1 MKNIVLILGM
11 LLAIVSTSFSQD
23 LGDYKA
29 TIPYNEKGVNDD
41 GIAYF
46 IDQEENHFVVYF
58 VDDDGYIT
66 EYKTIFYKF
75 SDFKILIAALDE
87 EGWERVEANDNKYFV
102 KNGMAVRYY
111 KASYGYVFQ
120 KFYI

>member
-23 LGDYKA
+23 LGDYK
-29 TIPYNEKGVNDD
+29 TSISYTEKGVNDNGVQYYISQGG
-41 GIAYF
+41 GIL
-46 IDQEENHFVVYF
+46 NVYF

-87 EGWERVEANDNKYFV
+87 EGWERVEADGNKYFV
-102 KNGMAVRYY
+102 KDGMAVRYY
-111 KASYGYVFQ
+111 KASYGYLFH

>member
-23 LGDYKA
+23 LGDYK
-29 TIPYNEKGVNDD
+29 TSISYTEKGVNDNGVQYYMNEGR
-41 GIAYF
+41 GILN
-46 IDQEENHFVVYF
+46 IYF

-66 EYKTIFYKF
+66 EYKTIINKLNDYIYILDVLKDADWVKVE
-75 SDFKILIAALDE
+75 SDGEYF
-87 EGWERVEANDNKYFV
+87 FV
-102 KNGMAVRYY
+102 KDSMAIRYY
-111 KASYGYVFQ
+111 KASYGYVLH

>member
-23 LGDYKA
+23 LGDYK
-29 TIPYNEKGVNDD
+29 TSIDYTEKGVNEDCVQYYISQGG
-41 GIAYF
+41 GIL
-46 IDQEENHFVVYF
+46 NVYF

-66 EYKTIFYKF
+66 EYKSVFNK
-75 SDFKILIAALDE
+75 LDDLMYVLKVLDNA
-87 EGWERVEANDNKYFV
+87 GWERVESDGNKFFV
-102 KNGMAVRYY
+102 SNGMAINYY
-111 KASYGYVFQ
+111 KASYGYVLH

>member
-23 LGDYKA
+23 LGDYK
-29 TIPYNEKGVNDD
+29 TSISYTEKGVNDNGVQYYISQGG
-41 GIAYF
+41 GILN
-46 IDQEENHFVVYF
+46 IYF

-66 EYKTIFYKF
+66 EYKTIINKLNDYIYILDVLKDADWVKVE
-75 SDFKILIAALDE
+75 SDGEYF
-87 EGWERVEANDNKYFV
+87 FV
-102 KNGMAVRYY
+102 KDSMAIRYY
-111 KASYGYVFQ
+111 KASYGYVLH